1 MCRLHARVV
10 DQPRGA
16 AEVRDAT
23 FGRGAGPTRGTV
35 PSAPGR
41 PPGAGCSGDRVRPAP
56 TAPSPNDDP
65 VGHVAEPAPEEEPL
79 DVFHQYGDG
88 ALVAPQEEGHIPALQ
103 PSADVRD
110 PHVGRGG
117 PVRRA
122 GDPRPERVTGCA
134 HPLCLHSHFV
144 AAAAAPAPADNARR
158 HAERPAATC
167 TATAA
172 ADRSAHPRVRACT
185 GAQLADQPAAPTG
198 ANAPTPITGHR
209 GDECEQLHWRERWVS
224 NFAFLINMD
233 RVYCRLTLCSLTPL
247 MWQLERR

>member
-23 FGRGAGPTRGTV
+23 LGRGAGPTRGTV
-35 PSAPGR
+35 PSAP
-41 PPGAGCSGDRVRPAP
+41 PGAGCSGDRVQPAP

-65 VGHVAEPAPEEEPL
+65 VGHVVEPASEEKPL
-79 DVFHQYGDG
+79 DVFHQHGDG

-103 PSADVRD
+103 PPADVRD

-144 AAAAAPAPADNARR
+144 AAAAAASAAADSAG
-158 HAERPAATC
+158 ERPAASC
-167 TATAA
+167 SATAA
-172 ADRSAHPRVRACT
+172 ADRSAHPRVRARA
-185 GAQLADQPAAPTG
+185 GAQLADQPAAATG
-198 ANAPTPITGHR
+198 ANASAPIAGHR

-224 NFAFLINMD
+224 NSLLTQKEI
-233 RVYCRLTLCSLTPL
+233 RLYRLFY
-247 MWQLERR
+247 